1 MEGQDLTEVQ
11 QQFVER
17 FALAWETIAY
27 GRMEGRVMGLFMI
40 VDRPYLASSEIAKML
55 SASAGAVS
63 MATRKLIMA
72 GFIHR
77 HMVPGAREHHFAA
90 EEDVWGGFLKSERGY
105 LRQLTAV
112 INTADEALQGEA
124 VGPRRRISH
133 AQNYLTWIDQQ
144 HAKLLADWNAYRDA
158 HDPEKPHG

>member
-1 MEGQDLTEVQ
+1 MEQQTLTDAQ
-11 QQFVER
+11 QQFVEQ

-40 VDRPYLASSEIAKML
+40 VDRPYLASSEISQML
-55 SASAGAVS
+55 NASAGAVS

-77 HMVPGAREHHFAA
+77 HVVPGDRQHHFAV
-90 EEDVWGGFLKSERGY
+90 EEDVWGGFLRSERGY
-105 LRQLTAV
+105 IQRLTAV
-112 INTADEALQGEA
+112 MDTAEEVLSGDAA
-124 VGPRRRISH
+124 GPRRRITH
-133 AQNYLTWIDQQ
+133 AQNYLNWIDQQ
-144 HAKLLADWNAYRDA
+144 HTKLLADWNAYRDA